1 MKILKDLALALCNAT
16 LVLLII
22 LTGLAV
28 VLFGRV
34 NGLRDN
40 TGSVVNQIIQE
51 QSPRIDL
58 IAQQLQRIDQK
69 LEQADNVDLKG
80 IKAELAG
87 IRKQMPDLSS
97 LDETTL
103 RSIVQQLLIA
113 IRDNL
118 SMGRSE
124 AGTLVYE

>member
-34 NGLRDN
+34 NELRDN

-69 LEQADNVDLKG
+69 LEQADDVDLNG

-97 LDETTL
+97 SDETTV

-118 SMGRSE
+118 PTGTSE
-124 AGTLVYE
+124 VGT

>member
-34 NGLRDN
+34 NELRDN

-118 SMGRSE
+118 STGRSE